1 MAANGGIIGPVNTIS
16 FGKGKITSITAS
28 GPTSPALAA
37 TQPGTRL
44 INALV
49 VAGGGSG
56 GVDGS
61 AGGGAGGVRTLTD
74 IQVCGATALGA
85 AVVGAGGGTESSGSG
100 NDGTDSSLIVGCTT
114 YTSTGGG
121 GGG

>member
-1 MAANGGIIGPVNTIS
+1 MASPSGSANGGIIGKSNKTS
-16 FGKGKITSITAS
+16 FGKNILTSITAS

-61 AGGGAGGVRTLTD
+61 AGGGAGGV
-74 IQVCGATALGA
+74 
-85 AVVGAGGGTESSGSG
+85 TELEYFGLWCNCFRSSCSWRWRRH
-100 NDGTDSSLIVGCTT
+100 
-114 YTSTGGG
+114 
-121 GGG
+121 

>member
-61 AGGGAGGVRTLTD
+61 AGGGAGGVTNNEYF
-74 IQVCGATALGA
+74 VCGGVALGA
-85 AVVGAGGGTESSGSG
+85 AVVGA
-100 NDGTDSSLIVGCTT
+100 
-114 YTSTGGG
+114 
-121 GGG
+121 